1 MTTVPIPTPFP
12 AQRSGRLSR
21 LWATNPPLVALGFAS
36 LVLLAITATLA
47 MADPRVITG
56 APAWVKPMKFAIST
70 VFYAFS
76 LVWLLSFIQGHRRLV
91 AIIGWASTIALVVE
105 LVLIVLQVGRGVA
118 SHFNYSTPFDAAVFS
133 TMAGF
138 IGLAWTMSLI
148 AIGLLLRQPM
158 SDGAFGWSLRLGL
171 IAAALGMGLAFLMTA
186 PNAAQI
192 SALQAGAG
200 NGILGAH
207 AVGVP
212 DGGPGLPL
220 LGWSTEGGDLRI
232 AHFFGLHGLQVLP
245 LLGLAINR
253 LFATR
258 LNPRRRTLLVWTA
271 GLGYLALVLGL
282 AWQALRGQSI
292 IHPDGLTL
300 AALAA
305 LIGAVALAA
314 GLILFTARPSEARH
328 A

>member
-1 MTTVPIPTPFP
+1 MTTVSIPTPF
-12 AQRSGRLSR
+12 AARADSRLSR

-36 LVLLAITATLA
+36 IFLLAITAILA
-47 MADPRVITG
+47 LADPRAITG
-56 APAWVKPMKFAIST
+56 APAWVKPMKFAVST
-70 VFYAFS
+70 VLYTFS
-76 LVWLLSFIQGHRRLV
+76 LVWLLSFIQGRRRLV
-91 AIIGWASTIALVVE
+91 AVISWASTLALVVE
-105 LVLIVLQVGRGVA
+105 LILIVLQVARGVA
-118 SHFNYSTPFDAAVFS
+118 SHFNYSTPLDAAIFS
-133 TMAGF
+133 SMGAF
-138 IGLAWTMSLI
+138 IGLAWMMSLI
-148 AIGLLLRQPM
+148 AIVLLVRQRM

-192 SALQAGAG
+192 AALQAGAG

-220 LGWSTEGGDLRI
+220 LGWSIEGGDLRI
-232 AHFFGLHGLQVLP
+232 AHFFGLHGLQILP
-245 LLGLAINR
+245 LLGLAISR
-253 LFATR
+253 LYATR
-258 LNPRRRTLLVWTA
+258 LNPRRRALLVWTA

-300 AALAA
+300 AVLAA

-314 GLILFTARPSEARH
+314 GLIVFTARPSEARH

>member
-1 MTTVPIPTPFP
+1 MTTVTIPTSLRV
-12 AQRSGRLSR
+12 AREGRLGR
-21 LWATNPPLVALGFAS
+21 LWATNPPLVALGLAS
-36 LVLLAITATLA
+36 IVLLAVTAALA
-47 MADPRVITG
+47 LADPRVITG
-56 APAWVKPMKFAIST
+56 AQAWVKPMKFAIST
-70 VFYAFS
+70 VFYTFS

-91 AIIGWASTIALVVE
+91 AVIGWASTIALVVE
-105 LVLIVLQVGRGVA
+105 LVLIVLQVARGVA

-133 TMAGF
+133 AMAGF

-148 AIGLLLRQPM
+148 AIVLLVRQRM

-186 PNAAQI
+186 PNASQI
-192 SALQAGAG
+192 AALQAGAG

-245 LLGLAINR
+245 LLGLVISR
-253 LFATR
+253 LVTAR
-258 LNPRRRTLLVWTA
+258 LNLLRRTLLVVTA

-314 GLILFTARPSEARH
+314 GLIIVTARSSEARH

>member
-1 MTTVPIPTPFP
+1 MTTASIPTPFP
-12 AQRSGRLSR
+12 ARRDGRLSR
-21 LWATNPPLVALGFAS
+21 LWAVNPPLIALGVAS

-47 MADPRVITG
+47 LADPRVITG

-76 LVWLLSFIQGHRRLV
+76 LVWLLGFIQGHRRLV
-91 AIIGWASTIALVVE
+91 AVIGWATTIALVVE
-105 LVLIVLQVGRGVA
+105 LVLIVLQVVRGVV
-118 SHFNYSTPFDAAVFS
+118 SHFNYSTPLDAAIFS
-133 TMAGF
+133 SMGAF
-138 IGLAWTMSLI
+138 IGLAWVMSLI
-148 AIGLLLRQPM
+148 AIVLLLRQRM
-158 SDGAFGWSLRLGL
+158 RDGAFGWSLRLGL

-192 SALQAGAG
+192 AALQAGAG
-200 NGILGAH
+200 TGILGAH

-245 LLGLAINR
+245 LLGLAISR

-258 LNPRRRTLLVWTA
+258 LNLRRRTLLVWTA

-305 LIGAVALAA
+305 LIGAVALAS
-314 GLILFTARPSEARH
+314 GLIVATARSSEARH

>member
-1 MTTVPIPTPFP
+1 MTTVSIPTSLRV
-12 AQRSGRLSR
+12 AREGRLSR

-36 LVLLAITATLA
+36 IFLLAITAILA
-47 MADPRVITG
+47 LADPRAITG
-56 APAWVKPMKFAIST
+56 APAWVKPMKFAVST
-70 VFYAFS
+70 VLYTFS
-76 LVWLLSFIQGHRRLV
+76 LVWLLSFIQGRRRLV
-91 AIIGWASTIALVVE
+91 AVISWASTLALVVE
-105 LVLIVLQVGRGVA
+105 LILIVLQVARGVA
-118 SHFNYSTPFDAAVFS
+118 SHFNYSTPLDAAIFS
-133 TMAGF
+133 SMGAF
-138 IGLAWTMSLI
+138 IGLAWAMSLI
-148 AIGLLLRQPM
+148 AIVLLLRQRM

-192 SALQAGAG
+192 AALQAGAG

-232 AHFFGLHGLQVLP
+232 AHFFGLHGLQILP
-245 LLGLAINR
+245 LLGLAISR
-253 LFATR
+253 LYATR
-258 LNPRRRTLLVWTA
+258 LNPRRRALLVWTA

-300 AALAA
+300 AVLAA

-314 GLILFTARPSEARH
+314 GLIVFTALPSEARH

>member
-1 MTTVPIPTPFP
+1 MTTASIPTPFP
-12 AQRSGRLSR
+12 ARREGRLGR
-21 LWATNPPLVALGFAS
+21 LWAVNPPLVALGFAS
-36 LVLLAITATLA
+36 LVLLAITATLGL
-47 MADPRVITG
+47 ADPRVITG
-56 APAWVKPMKFAIST
+56 APAWIKPMKFAIST
-70 VFYAFS
+70 VFYTFS
-76 LVWLLSFIQGHRRLV
+76 LVWLLSFIQGQRRLV
-91 AIIGWASTIALVVE
+91 AVIGWASTIALVVE

-118 SHFNYSTPFDAAVFS
+118 SHFNYSTRLDAAIFS
-133 TMAGF
+133 SMGAF

-148 AIGLLLRQPM
+148 AIVLLVRQRM
-158 SDGAFGWSLRLGL
+158 SDGVFGWSLRLGL

-192 SALQAGAG
+192 AALQAGAG

-245 LLGLAINR
+245 LLGLAISR

-305 LIGAVALAA
+305 LIGAVALAT
-314 GLILFTARPSEARH
+314 GLIVAGARTNEARD

>member
-1 MTTVPIPTPFP
+1 MTTASIPTPFP
-12 AQRSGRLSR
+12 ARRAGRLGR
-21 LWATNPPLVALGFAS
+21 LWAVNPPLVALGFAS
-36 LVLLAITATLA
+36 LVLLAITATLGLT
-47 MADPRVITG
+47 DPRIITG
-56 APAWVKPMKFAIST
+56 APAWVKPTKFAIST
-70 VFYAFS
+70 VFYTFS
-76 LVWLLSFIQGHRRLV
+76 LVWLLSFVEGRRRLV
-91 AIIGWASTIALVVE
+91 AVIGWASTIALVVE

-118 SHFNYSTPFDAAVFS
+118 SHFNYSTPLDAAIFS
-133 TMAGF
+133 SMGAF
-138 IGLAWTMSLI
+138 IGLAWVMSLI
-148 AIGLLLRQPM
+148 AIVLLLRQPM
-158 SDGAFGWSLRLGL
+158 RDGAFGWSLRLGL

-192 SALQAGAG
+192 AALQAGAG

-245 LLGLAINR
+245 LLGLAISR

-258 LNPRRRTLLVWTA
+258 LNPRRRTMLVWTA

-305 LIGAVALAA
+305 LIGAVALAT
-314 GLILFTARPSEARH
+314 GLIVAGARTNEARH

>member
-1 MTTVPIPTPFP
+1 MTTASIPTPFP
-12 AQRSGRLSR
+12 ARREGRLGR
-21 LWATNPPLVALGFAS
+21 LWAVNPPLVALGFAS

-47 MADPRVITG
+47 LTDPRVITG

-70 VFYAFS
+70 VFYTFS
-76 LVWLLSFIQGHRRLV
+76 LVWLLSFVEGRRRLV
-91 AIIGWASTIALVVE
+91 AVIGWTSTIALVVE

-118 SHFNYSTPFDAAVFS
+118 SHFNYSTPLDAAIFS
-133 TMAGF
+133 SMGAF

-148 AIGLLLRQPM
+148 AIVLLVRQHM
-158 SDGAFGWSLRLGL
+158 RDGVFGWSLRLGL

-192 SALQAGAG
+192 AALQAGAG

-245 LLGLAINR
+245 LLGLAISR

-282 AWQALRGQSI
+282 SWQALRGQSI

-314 GLILFTARPSEARH
+314 TLIIATARSSEARH

>member
-1 MTTVPIPTPFP
+1 MTTVSIPTSLRV
-12 AQRSGRLSR
+12 ARDGRLSR

-36 LVLLAITATLA
+36 LVLLAITATLGL
-47 MADPRVITG
+47 ADPRVITG

-70 VFYAFS
+70 VLYTFS
-76 LVWLLSFIQGHRRLV
+76 LVWLLSFIQGRRRLV
-91 AIIGWASTIALVVE
+91 AVIGWASTIALVVE
-105 LVLIVLQVGRGVA
+105 LVLIVLQVARGVA
-118 SHFNYSTPFDAAVFS
+118 SHFNYSTPLDAAIFS
-133 TMAGF
+133 SMGAF
-138 IGLAWTMSLI
+138 IGLAWMMSLI
-148 AIGLLLRQPM
+148 AIVLLVRQRM

-192 SALQAGAG
+192 AALQAGAG

-232 AHFFGLHGLQVLP
+232 AHFFGLHGLQILP
-245 LLGLAINR
+245 LLGLAISR

-258 LNPRRRTLLVWTA
+258 LNPRRRTLLVGTA

-300 AALAA
+300 AALAG

-314 GLILFTARPSEARH
+314 GLIVATARPSEARH